1 LKEGA
6 NVEIVPNEEEEEF
19 IKMAQSE
26 PEKSEVVEMES
37 KLNISN
43 LKAFTLNSAFEQIG
57 GFGRFQMFAV
67 LILAIVRNF
76 GMLNVY
82 LYGLNTDPV
91 AYQCKTGN
99 ATEFGDCSAEYICKM
114 RKDNATG
121 FMF

>member
-1 LKEGA
+1 MKEGA